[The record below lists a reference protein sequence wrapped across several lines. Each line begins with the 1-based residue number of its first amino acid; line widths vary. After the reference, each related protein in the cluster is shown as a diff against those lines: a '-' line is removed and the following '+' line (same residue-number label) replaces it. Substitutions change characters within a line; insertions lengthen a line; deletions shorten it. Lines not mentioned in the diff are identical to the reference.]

1 MKHHRGQERS
11 AAFARAAA
19 LALAA
24 AAVLTLAACG
34 RTRPAAAPPLAVTVA
49 RVQRSSISVSLD
61 VPARIKPKQEIVVAA
76 KVGGRVASVLAD
88 VSQVVRRG
96 QVLFTLETRDY
107 ESQAR
112 QARAALDS
120 ARGNLTRTS
129 DSSLSSQV
137 IQAQAAFDQARVQ
150 NDDAR
155 DFSDRMQKLFT
166 AGTVA
171 RQQRDDAKARAD
183 SAAIALDAARQN
195 LSLLQEKSGPQS
207 TGVAS
212 SQVDQ
217 AQAAADL
224 AESQLSNATIVSP
237 LAGVVASR
245 AVDPGEMVSAGSP
258 AFVVIDVSS
267 VTAEASVDEALVRKV
282 RPGERVPVSAD
293 AAGSG
298 SLTGIVQ
305 TVSPAADPRTQGYA
319 VKIRIDNPGDVLR
332 PGMLARVSFP
342 VDSRTGILVVPSQA
356 LITDSGVQNVYVV
369 EAGAVKR
376 IAVQTG
382 ISDEAVTEIT
392 AGLSEGALIITEG
405 QSFLNE
411 GEKVTI
417 SN

>member
-1 MKHHRGQERS
+1 MKNPGRPK
-11 AAFARAAA
+11 RAAA
-19 LALAA
+19 AVLALAA
-24 AAVLTLAACG
+24 AAALGLSACG
-34 RTRPAAAPPLAVTVA
+34 PSRPAAPLPIAVTAA
-49 RVQRSSISVSLD
+49 RVLRSSISVWID
-61 VPARIKPKQEIVVAA
+61 VPARIRPKQEIVVAA
-76 KVGGRVASVLAD
+76 KVAGRVASVMTD
-88 VSQVVRRG
+88 VSQKVRRG
-96 QVLFTLETRDY
+96 QVLFTLESNDY

-120 ARGNLTRTS
+120 AKGNLTRTS

-137 IQAQAAFDQARVQ
+137 IQAQAAVDQARVQ

-155 DFSDRMQKLFT
+155 DFSDRMQKLFA
-166 AGTVA
+166 AGTVS

-183 SAAIALDAARQN
+183 SAAIALDAAKQN

-224 AESQLSNATIVSP
+224 AESQLSNAVIVSP
-237 LAGVVASR
+237 ITGVVASR
-245 AVDPGEMVSAGSP
+245 AVDPGELVSGGSP

-298 SLTGIVQ
+298 PLTGVVQ

-319 VKIRIDNPGDVLR
+319 VKIRIDNPGDALR

-342 VDSRTGILVVPSQA
+342 VESRDDILVVPNQA
-356 LITDSGVQNVYVV
+356 LVTDSGVQNVYVV
-369 EAGAVKR
+369 EAGAVKKV
-376 IAVQTG
+376 AVQTG

-392 AGLSEGALIITEG
+392 AGLSEGALVITEG

-417 SN
+417 SK